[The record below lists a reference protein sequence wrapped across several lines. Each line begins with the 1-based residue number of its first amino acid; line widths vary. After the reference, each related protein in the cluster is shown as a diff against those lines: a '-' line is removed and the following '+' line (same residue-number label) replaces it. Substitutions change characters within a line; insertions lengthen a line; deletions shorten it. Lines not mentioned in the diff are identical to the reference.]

1 MASQAASTMSSSSEL
16 VRSMRIAAA
25 KRLTREGITVW
36 LGKSMESVAEF
47 IECGE
52 CEEKCSYHLPIT
64 DLLKE
69 NLALY
74 KEYA

>member
-1 MASQAASTMSSSSEL
+1 
-16 VRSMRIAAA
+16 
-25 KRLTREGITVW
+25 
-36 LGKSMESVAEF
+36 MESVTEC

-52 CEEKCSYHLPIT
+52 CEEKCPYNLPIT
-64 DLLKE
+64 GLLKE